1 MQSGTDASM
10 NGTEEDRKVYFTP
23 TDSPS
28 QDDDDDDDDLLSI
41 GFEGGEGQMEDGD
54 LAFFEGSPFHFLDSE
69 ATDVVLPLHAAPLE
83 LCMPALTDTNPK
95 PLTRRLTRPFESRP
109 LSAPAPLSSYF
120 DQVEN
125 IASV

>member
-1 MQSGTDASM
+1 MQLGTDASM
-10 NGTEEDRKVYFTP
+10 DGTEEDRKVYFSL

-28 QDDDDDDDDLLSI
+28 QNDDDDLISI
-41 GFEGGEGQMEDGD
+41 GFEGGEGQLEDGD
-54 LAFFEGSPFHFLDSE
+54 LVFFEGSPFHFMDSE
-69 ATDVVLPLHAAPLE
+69 ATAVFPLH
-83 LCMPALTDTNPK
+83 LCMPALTDTKPK
-95 PLTRRLTRPFESRP
+95 PLTRRLARPFESRP

>member
-1 MQSGTDASM
+1 MQLGTDASM
-10 NGTEEDRKVYFTP
+10 DGTEEDRKVYFSL

-28 QDDDDDDDDLLSI
+28 QNDDDDLISI
-41 GFEGGEGQMEDGD
+41 GFEGGEGQLEDGD
-54 LAFFEGSPFHFLDSE
+54 LVFFEGSPFHFMDSE
-69 ATDVVLPLHAAPLE
+69 ATAVFPLHAAK
-83 LCMPALTDTNPK
+83 LCMPDLMARTDTKPK
-95 PLTRRLTRPFESRP
+95 PLTRRLARPFESRP

>member
-10 NGTEEDRKVYFTP
+10 DGKGEDRKVYFTP

-28 QDDDDDDDDLLSI
+28 QDDDDDDLLSI

-95 PLTRRLTRPFESRP
+95 PLTRPFESRP